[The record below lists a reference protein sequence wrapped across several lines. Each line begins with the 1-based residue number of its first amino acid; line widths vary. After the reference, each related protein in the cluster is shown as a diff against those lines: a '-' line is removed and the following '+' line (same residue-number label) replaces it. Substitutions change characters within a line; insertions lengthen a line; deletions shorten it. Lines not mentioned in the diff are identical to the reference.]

1 MGQAKLKAG
10 KAGKLQAEKLQA
22 KAARFHMADEAAKAS
37 SKSKQKI
44 DEALNEALEESFP
57 ASDPISTLRT
67 TRAD

>member
-1 MGQAKLKAG
+1 MGQAKLKAE
-10 KAGKLQAEKLQA
+10 KAEKLQA
-22 KAARFHMADEAAKAS
+22 KAEQFHKADEASKAS
-37 SKSKQKI
+37 SKVKQKT